1 VVARAA
7 IAPRDAADG
16 GYSDATDMTIPL
28 KAVRSGSDLTITVT
42 GDNGIA
48 MTRRI
53 VLARGWAPYDGV
65 GTFAA
70 PCSAVS
76 WSYSAK
82 GQPRADSTMKK
93 DVIGGLARLSK
104 ITGLRFVEVPPSV
117 EAADPSAW
125 ASGDDGSARV
135 IRYRW
140 DDLGVH
146 GPSGMGGTDGSVDFN
161 NKDFWPRNVNAG
173 FSLLRG
179 YLPGRGWLV
188 IHETMHVLGLDHV
201 NDETQVMNPIAH
213 SARFGPGDLAG
224 LRALYPKAGC
234 AAS

>member
-1 VVARAA
+1 MR
-7 IAPRDAADG
+7 
-16 GYSDATDMTIPL
+16 
-28 KAVRSGSDLTITVT
+28 
-42 GDNGIA
+42 
-48 MTRRI
+48 
-53 VLARGWAPYDGV
+53 
-65 GTFAA
+65 
-70 PCSAVS
+70 
-76 WSYSAK
+76 
-82 GQPRADSTMKK
+82 K